1 MFVDSDSLLPSSTMP
16 FIKRKTHPIRISQIE
31 LANDLKIK
39 DEFEYVAN
47 HTMCCIIQQLGNLNS
62 HASDIFHELNVKKVL
77 EIHIIFALKIIN
89 NSKILVWKPGWY
101 WRFGVIVVCP
111 CFVIFQN
118 IFLFNIY
125 VCWSFYIFIYY
136 NCVHI

>member
-31 LANDLKIK
+31 IANDLKIK

-62 HASDIFHELNVKKVL
+62 HASDIFHELTTETILISNRTKKMQTKVNVMKEEYTK
-77 EIHIIFALKIIN
+77 FNKT
-89 NSKILVWKPGWY
+89 KPG
-101 WRFGVIVVCP
+101 GKIKVTK
-111 CFVIFQN
+111 
-118 IFLFNIY
+118 IY
-125 VCWSFYIFIYY
+125 IRRV
-136 NCVHI
+136 